1 MTYASDKSILTIDT
15 KAMALAAITLLFL
28 TCLVYLNI
36 WLIHEESVTRGF
48 ADPDTHD
55 LNRLFLSGSCHVRRA
70 DRAPRCR
77 SLSRDLGRTP
87 YSLHDRSR
95 PGQGIA
101 KAFKGITNQSF
112 NQSIHIPH
120 CHCHIPFKP
129 PSSESLLPNGQHQK
143 LGSNISSSA
152 ASAYAITS
160 RKPPP
165 HTSASPPCPLRS
177 DPPSPH

>member
-1 MTYASDKSILTIDT
+1 MENCLLRYTYLRRVTYASDKSILTIDT

-28 TCLVYLNI
+28 TCLVYVNI

-87 YSLHDRSR
+87 YSLHDRSG
-95 PGQGIA
+95 PGQGVA
-101 KAFKGITNQSF
+101 KAFEGITNQSIF
-112 NQSIHIPH
+112 SSHPIVTYLTSSLQARNRSFRTDSTRYYIVGTLEVTFPHLPRAYLSIRHH
-120 CHCHIPFKP
+120 
-129 PSSESLLPNGQHQK
+129 ES
-143 LGSNISSSA
+143 
-152 ASAYAITS
+152 
-160 RKPPP
+160 
-165 HTSASPPCPLRS
+165 
-177 DPPSPH
+177 